1 MDSVTNYVSFAAA
14 AVFRYYA
21 VTNYHLHFRGLPL

>member
-14 AVFRYYA
+14 AVFRYHA
-21 VTNYHLHFRGLPL
+21 ATNYQLRCRGLPL